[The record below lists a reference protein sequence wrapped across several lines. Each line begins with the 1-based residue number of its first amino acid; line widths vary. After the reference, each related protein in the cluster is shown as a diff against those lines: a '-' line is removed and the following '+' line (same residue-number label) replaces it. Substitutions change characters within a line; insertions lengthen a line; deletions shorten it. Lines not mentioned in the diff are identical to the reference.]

1 MENKDLLKTDKLET
15 DKSDQKKCLQAFNKL
30 LTLLNDLCRVP
41 RTYKLTHINDDTDVI
56 PKSQSEKRVIWLI
69 CVLGVCLHLGLAV
82 MISILILI
90 TESPVFSMKTPT
102 EKLVPDVAVLQKL
115 VVIFGDGTTLF
126 LAMNMNLEVEVLKT
140 HKFNYDHCGFFA
152 YDEPNHI
159 QTLVGSSENLNYI
172 HDSDFKSEKIQGKV
186 LTMLD
191 YY

>member
-1 MENKDLLKTDKLET
+1 MENKELFKTDNLET

-69 CVLGVCLHLGLAV
+69 CVVGVCLHVGLAV
-82 MISILILI
+82 VISIMISI
-90 TESPVFSMKTPT
+90 TENPGFSMKDPT
-102 EKLVPDVAVLQKL
+102 EKLASDVAVLQKL

-126 LAMNMNLEVEVLKT
+126 LAMNMNLELDVLKT
-140 HKFNYDHCGFFA
+140 HNFNYDNCGFFA

-159 QTLVGSSENLNYI
+159 QTLVGSSEKLNYI
-172 HDSDFKSEKIQGKV
+172 HDSNFNSKKIQGNF
-186 LTMLD
+186 
-191 YY
+191 